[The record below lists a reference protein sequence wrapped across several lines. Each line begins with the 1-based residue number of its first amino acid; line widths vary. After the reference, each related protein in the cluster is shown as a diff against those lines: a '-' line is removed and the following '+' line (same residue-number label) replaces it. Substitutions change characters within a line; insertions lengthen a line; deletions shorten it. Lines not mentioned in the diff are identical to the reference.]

1 MKRFLLM
8 GILLCASLTLQA
20 ADITGIT
27 RAFQTGKAQSLTS
40 MLAEKID
47 LALPGKTLQC
57 EGEEA
62 IKVLNDFFGQHKP
75 LTFTVA
81 HHADKSANGFF
92 VAKLHTEG
100 SDYRVN
106 VTYKVENNIAIIQ
119 SIRIE

>member
-57 EGEEA
+57 EGERPSRRLTISLANINRSPSRWPITPTNRPTASLWPNSTQKEA
-62 IKVLNDFFGQHKP
+62 TIG
-75 LTFTVA
+75 
-81 HHADKSANGFF
+81 
-92 VAKLHTEG
+92 
-100 SDYRVN
+100 
-106 VTYKVENNIAIIQ
+106 
-119 SIRIE
+119 

>member
-57 EGEEA
+57 ESEEA
-62 IKVLNDFFGQHKP
+62 IKALNDFFGQHKP

-81 HHADKSANGFF
+81 HHAASLWPNSTQKEATIG
-92 VAKLHTEG
+92 
-100 SDYRVN
+100 
-106 VTYKVENNIAIIQ
+106 
-119 SIRIE
+119 